1 MAVPGA
7 RAGANIRAIRQ
18 RLAEASARAADGAR
32 PRPQFTPTYGVRL
45 DDAEAAT
52 PPATVAPEQVPV
64 AVESPTPAVVPQAAT
79 PAAKP
84 VEIVQQGKQFVVIGE
99 GGVELGVAKKGR
111 GGQYTMADGT
121 VLELGDDGA
130 SVVVVKEADPGDLT
144 TSAAEGSDNLAAS
157 SVEIAEEGAPP
168 SPPKSGLTPNKKKV
182 DQNAELAQR
191 LFQYGADAPQEPISQ
206 GALRRDYN
214 KFSKLPPEEQAR
226 AIGEVADA
234 GEFRRRLGVVA
245 EIAGEDPQFRAAK
258 QVDEAAQAVDN
269 AAQPT
274 PRQSPVPSA
283 QDLAAARQLFAES
296 MPQGDWNALTRVF
309 GSLPPEQRA
318 AVLERLSATGGA
330 DFQARNP
337 SQAVQKATRDAA
349 DPSAS
354 YGFVR
359 QMLDPNS
366 AEPVFVPNQV
376 AQVLSPANDVDQLL
390 LDIDTAKRT
399 GESERAASL
408 SAQLREG
415 IAPTDGSPP
424 KFTSDQV
431 NEARTRFMLRRQ
443 VETELRNA
451 IIGTDELYRD
461 AQSGLLNASRPQ
473 PQPNV
478 IPQGAR
484 TPEISP
490 VVEGEPPAAPPGADA
505 TAALREREEQAA
517 TNAPLG
523 GLTMPE
529 RLALMGLDPNDP
541 QAARQLPLWLK
552 GRDRG
557 DSLESRSMGSRAGE
571 LTSNDEAAIEQAEA
585 LKEAIKE
592 AQYELRLAQIGLR
605 SGRATSTAEDV
616 AAMQDTLRN
625 LLAMEDKMF
634 PPRLINEAT
643 GQVQAVP
650 AAMLRDPSRV
660 PAGFVIE
667 RGRRAMADSWL
678 NRAGQADTYDGL
690 IATAVGMRP
699 RGAENLTRANAGMN
713 PFDAAAIRDE
723 AIEMFGEDAAQ
734 LMDTEFDPNWSVDP
748 RELSQPS
755 APLKDNA
762 LGGTQQMSRERA
774 AVRSLFN
781 GPNPLTLINPRTGK
795 NFTAAEVVA
804 ETMSRNRMFTN
815 LDSANYEMARD
826 RLTQLVEREFKVP
839 DPVPATPDPAAPASA
854 PAAGPGTTQDPASV
868 PAIDGRQNAAGTP
881 PERPAGTDFSQP
893 ATVLSPEE
901 RKLLDSAVEIED
913 PDVIDKPDDPAAAAA
928 AGGNR
933 RTVMS
938 VGEVLDA
945 ARSEGEEFTPQQVE
959 ALWRKWFSQQKPR
972 SVSLPDGTIW
982 EMGVRPG
989 MTFEEWAAETLDG
1002 KGLRGRV
1009 PSADG
1014 RSSRKVKV
1022 IGVDGGEVVDAA
1034 DDAAGATPAARPA
1047 PEANRG
1053 SAADDAE
1060 VIDAPDD
1067 PAAPRNAA
1075 DAADAPAATRAA
1087 DEAGD
1092 TTPTPSSQQG
1102 GTTPPPKKKGWITPG
1117 RVAGALVGGGVL
1129 ASFYASKLGQPQA
1142 DGPIDIPGGPGGEG
1156 RRPYIPVGLDVA
1168 PGAAAG
1174 GGGSAEEDAIQ
1185 RALDRLRGSRKGSSM
1200 PAYNTMFNYTYRS

>member
-7 RAGANIRAIRQ
+7 RAGANIRAIKQ
-18 RLAEASARAADGAR
+18 RLAEASARAAEGAR
-32 PRPQFTPTYGVRL
+32 PRPQFTPTYGVRF
-45 DDAEAAT
+45 DGAEAAT

-64 AVESPTPAVVPQAAT
+64 AVESPASAAVPQAAT

-111 GGQYTMADGT
+111 GGQYKMADGT
-121 VLELGDDGA
+121 VLELGDDGT

-191 LFQYGADAPQEPISQ
+191 LFQYGADAPQEPVSQ

-258 QVDEAAQAVDN
+258 QIDEAAQAVNN
-269 AAQPT
+269 AAIPT
-274 PRQSPVPSA
+274 MRPSA
-283 QDLAAARQLFAES
+283 EAAAEELASARQLFAES
-296 MPQGDWNALTRVF
+296 MPQGDWSALTRVF
-309 GSLPPEQRA
+309 GSLPPEQRV

-376 AQVLSPANDVDQLL
+376 AQVLSPANDVDKLL
-390 LDIDTAKRT
+390 LDIDAAKRA
-399 GESERAASL
+399 GDSEQQAAL
-408 SAQLREG
+408 SAQLKQG
-415 IAPTDGSPP
+415 IDGGQ
-424 KFTSDQV
+424 FTSDQV

-443 VETELRNA
+443 VESELRNA

-461 AQSGLLNASRPQ
+461 AQSGLLNARRPQ

-523 GLTMPE
+523 GLTLPE

-571 LTSNDEAAIEQAEA
+571 LTSNDEAAIEQAEQLQA
-585 LKEAIKE
+585 AIKE

-699 RGAENLTRANAGMN
+699 RGAENLTRANAGMS
-713 PFDAAAIRDE
+713 PLDAAAIRDE

-774 AVRSLFN
+774 AVRALFN

-826 RLTQLVEREFKVP
+826 RLTQLVDREFNVAG
-839 DPVPATPDPAAPASA
+839 PVDATAAPAAPSSA
-854 PAAGPGTTQDPASV
+854 PEAGPGTTQDPASV
-868 PAIDGRQNAAGTP
+868 PAIDGRQNAVGTP

-901 RKLLDSAVEIED
+901 RKLLDSAVELED
-913 PDVIDKPDDPAAAAA
+913 PDVIDKPDDPASAAATGN
-928 AGGNR
+928 AG
-933 RTVMS
+933 
-938 VGEVLDA
+938 DA
-945 ARSEGEEFTPQQVE
+945 AAEVVDAADDGEEFTPQQIE
-959 ALWRKWFSQQKPR
+959 SLWRTWFNQWKPR
-972 SVSLPDGTIW
+972 SISLPDGAIW
-982 EMGVRPG
+982 DMGVRPG

-1002 KGLRGRV
+1002 KGLRNRV
-1009 PSADG
+1009 PTPSG

-1047 PEANRG
+1047 PEASRP

-1067 PAAPRNAA
+1067 PAAPRNTA
-1075 DAADAPAATRAA
+1075 DAADTPTATRAA
-1087 DEAGD
+1087 GESGD

-1102 GTTPPPKKKGWITPG
+1102 GTTPPPPKKKGWITPG